1 MFWLCYVFICSY
13 KKCYTAHKRGIILH
27 SYLLIT
33 AISPTCTVTLS
44 SVSKV
49 VVVERIDWTSNWMTK
64 WIQWTTFSKVMQNER
79 KMQFTFDT
87 LVKTPITLWF
97 DVLRLVVK
105 LVSFNFLFQGGS
117 KTAKYSKEDIE
128 RKKLEAQNRRRQKM
142 AQSQQKH
149 QN

>member
-1 MFWLCYVFICSY
+1 
-13 KKCYTAHKRGIILH
+13 
-27 SYLLIT
+27 
-33 AISPTCTVTLS
+33 
-44 SVSKV
+44 
-49 VVVERIDWTSNWMTK
+49 
-64 WIQWTTFSKVMQNER
+64 MQNER

-87 LVKTPITLWF
+87 QVKTPITLLF
-97 DVLRLVVK
+97 DLLRLVVK
-105 LVSFNFLFQGGS
+105 LVSFNFLIQGGS